1 MSQTIA
7 VPTRASVSAPRTA
20 VRRSDADRR
29 FYLFVAIAMVFFTV
43 VGFRQFFLHGR
54 TPGGSEVTAQILPLI
69 VIHGLAMF
77 AWVVLLVVQS
87 ALIQTGR
94 RKLHMVI
101 GPLAM
106 FLAGAIVIL
115 GSLVAGLS
123 VHFNPAQ
130 YGHLGGAKPFLA
142 TMWTQ
147 MLAFGAFVAL
157 GWFYRRRPDVH
168 RPMMLLATLVMQ
180 SGSLARCPYITNL
193 SHRAPLYVWGPVLI
207 FGALLFFFQWA
218 LSRNINRAYL
228 IGYAGIVVTALVSVF
243 VGTSTGW
250 ARLTATLI
258 P

>member
-1 MSQTIA
+1 MA
-7 VPTRASVSAPRTA
+7 VTT
-20 VRRSDADRR
+20 
-29 FYLFVAIAMVFFTV
+29 LIIGIILLGTGILGHTFFT
-43 VGFRQFFLHGR
+43 RQKRALHPDEHKAR
-54 TPGGSEVTAQILPLI
+54 R
-69 VIHGLAMF
+69 
-77 AWVVLLVVQS
+77 WVVT
-87 ALIQTGR
+87 I
-94 RKLHMVI
+94 
-101 GPLAM
+101 
-106 FLAGAIVIL
+106 

-243 VGTSTGW
+243 VGTSAGW